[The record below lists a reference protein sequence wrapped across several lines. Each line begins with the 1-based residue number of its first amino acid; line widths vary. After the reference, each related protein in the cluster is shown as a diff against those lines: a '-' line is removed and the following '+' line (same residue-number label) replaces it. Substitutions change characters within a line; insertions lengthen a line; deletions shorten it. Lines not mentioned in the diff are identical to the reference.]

1 MNKSIEGA
9 SPENPNR
16 IEDVRTILEY
26 LPHRYPFLLVD
37 RILEMETGRR
47 IVAIKNVSFN
57 EPFFQGHFPGVPVM
71 PGVLIVEAM
80 AQAGGVL
87 VLAAQPPERRG
98 RPIFF
103 MGMDRV
109 RFRKPVRPGD
119 RLRLEV
125 NMLKSRGE
133 VVKMEGAAFVD
144 ADKVAEAQV
153 LATFGEAL

>member
-9 SPENPNR
+9 SPENPRR

-71 PGVLIVEAM
+71 PGVLIIEAL

-87 VLAAQPPERRG
+87 VLDAQPPERRG